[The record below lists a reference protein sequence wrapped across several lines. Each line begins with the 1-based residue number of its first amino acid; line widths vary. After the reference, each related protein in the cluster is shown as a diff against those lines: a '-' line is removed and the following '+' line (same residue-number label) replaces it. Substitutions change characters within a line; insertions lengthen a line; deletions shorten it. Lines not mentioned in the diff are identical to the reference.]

1 MQNRPQLESKIGPLT
16 VDNPPRV
23 QDHPAMSLCYPAAFW
38 PTIANSADIGL
49 FFFMLSLATRVW
61 NSVVPTLRVFTLK
74 ALAGLM
80 LIPVSLTMAQIEMLD
95 QVVAIVDDDI
105 ILASELQERIQ
116 GVRST
121 MESRGVDVPE
131 DDVLVRETLDR
142 LILDSIQ
149 LQLADRYGVR
159 IPDQQ
164 LDESMTRLAQRN
176 GLSLE
181 QFRVA
186 LEQSGQSY
194 AVARESLR
202 DDLAIQRVQQGNV
215 MRNINITEQEID
227 NFLATEE
234 GETLTQP
241 EYRVV
246 QALLS
251 TGRNE
256 DALVVAEKE
265 RFVDDLLAAI
275 QSGTPFE
282 EAVSTTQPFVFS
294 GGDLGW
300 RKLGDIPSMFAD
312 VVPSLSVGE
321 VTKVRSSSG
330 FHLVY
335 LADALGGER
344 LIRQTDVRH
353 ILIKP
358 TEVLSEE
365 AAEALAVELK
375 TRIGDGESFGDL
387 ARQYSDDIGSAAE
400 GGELGWTNPGQMVP
414 EFEAAMAS
422 ATEGEVTAPFR
433 SEFGWH
439 ILEVKGRRD
448 KDFSSQVRRNQV
460 AGYIRE
466 QKYQEELD
474 AWLRKIREEAFVDIK

>member
-1 MQNRPQLESKIGPLT
+1 MSVCECKAPVAPLWARAIVAKAAGILLLLLQTTTTSAQL
-16 VDNPPRV
+16 
-23 QDHPAMSLCYPAAFW
+23 
-38 PTIANSADIGL
+38 
-49 FFFMLSLATRVW
+49 
-61 NSVVPTLRVFTLK
+61 
-74 ALAGLM
+74 
-80 LIPVSLTMAQIEMLD
+80 EMLD

-105 ILASELQERIQ
+105 ILASELQESLET
-116 GVRST
+116 VRAT
-121 MESRGVDVPE
+121 LQARGVEIPE
-131 DDVLVRETLDR
+131 DDVLVRETIDR

-149 LQLADRYGVR
+149 MQLANRYGVR

-164 LDESMTRLAQRN
+164 LDEAMTRLARQN
-176 GLSLE
+176 GLTLE

-186 LEQSGQSY
+186 LEQSGQNY
-194 AVARESLR
+194 AMMREDLR

-215 MRNINITEQEID
+215 MRNINISEQEID
-227 NFLATEE
+227 NFLNTEE
-234 GETLTQP
+234 GEAMTQP

-246 QALLS
+246 QALIATS
-251 TGRNE
+251 RGEAREETE
-256 DALVVAEKE
+256 AKE
-265 RFVDDLLAAI
+265 AYADQVLESI

-282 EAVSTTQPFVFS
+282 EAVSANEPYTFT

-300 RKLGDIPSMFAD
+300 RKLGDIPSMFAEI
-312 VVPSLSVGE
+312 VPTLKIGD

-344 LIRQTDVRH
+344 LVKQTNVRH

-358 TEVLSEE
+358 TEVLNET
-365 AAEALAVELK
+365 AAEELAGNLVERIRGGADFSALAK
-375 TRIGDGESFGDL
+375 
-387 ARQYSDDIGSAAE
+387 QYSDDIGSAAE

-414 EFEAAMAS
+414 EFEAVMAS
-422 ATEGEVTAPFR
+422 ATEGEVSEPFR

-439 ILEVKGRRD
+439 ILEVTGRRD
-448 KDFSSQVRRNQV
+448 KDFSGEIQRNQV
-460 AGYIRE
+460 ANYIRE

>member
-1 MQNRPQLESKIGPLT
+1 MNS
-16 VDNPPRV
+16 NASAPRCATR
-23 QDHPAMSLCYPAAFW
+23 H
-38 PTIANSADIGL
+38 
-49 FFFMLSLATRVW
+49 SLALLFLTATCW
-61 NSVVPTLRVFTLK
+61 WSQ
-74 ALAGLM
+74 
-80 LIPVSLTMAQIEMLD
+80 SLTAQVEILD

-105 ILASELQERIQ
+105 VLASELQERVQ

-121 MESRGVDVPE
+121 MEARGVEVPE
-131 DDVLVRETLDR
+131 DEILIRETLDR

-149 LQLADRYGVR
+149 LQLANRYGVR

-164 LDESMTRLAQRN
+164 LDEAMTRLARQN
-176 GLSLE
+176 GLTLE

-186 LEQSGQSY
+186 LEQAGQSY
-194 AVARESLR
+194 AAAREGLR

-215 MRNINITEQEID
+215 MRNINISEQEID

-234 GETLTQP
+234 GEAMTQP

-246 QALLS
+246 QALLAS
-251 TGRNE
+251 SRGD
-256 DALVVAEKE
+256 DAEAVTAKE
-265 RFVDDLLAAI
+265 AFVDQVLSSI

-282 EAVSTTQPFVFS
+282 EAVATIDPYSFS

-312 VVPSLSVGE
+312 AVPEMSIGD

-335 LADALGGER
+335 LADATGGER
-344 LIRQTDVRH
+344 LVRQTNVRH

-358 TEVLSEE
+358 TEVLSES
-365 AAEALAVELK
+365 AAEALAEELME
-375 TRIGDGESFGDL
+375 RIRNGEEFGAL

-414 EFEAAMAS
+414 EFEATMAS
-422 ATEGEVTAPFR
+422 AKDGEVTSPFR

-439 ILEVKGRRD
+439 ILEVTGRRD
-448 KDFSSQVRRNQV
+448 KDFSGEMQRNQV
-460 AGYIRE
+460 ANHIRD

>member
-1 MQNRPQLESKIGPLT
+1 
-16 VDNPPRV
+16 
-23 QDHPAMSLCYPAAFW
+23 
-38 PTIANSADIGL
+38 
-49 FFFMLSLATRVW
+49 MLSLATRVL
-61 NSVVPTLRVFTLK
+61 NSVVPTLRTLTLT
-74 ALAGLM
+74 ACAGLM
-80 LIPVSLTMAQIEMLD
+80 LTPVSLTMAQIEMLD

-105 ILASELQERIQ
+105 ILASELQERVQ

-194 AVARESLR
+194 AIARESLR

-251 TGRNE
+251 TSRNE

-265 RFVDDLLAAI
+265 RFVDDVLATV

-282 EAVSTTQPFVFS
+282 EAVSITQPFVFS

-422 ATEGEVTAPFR
+422 ASEGEVTAPFR

>member
-1 MQNRPQLESKIGPLT
+1 MLSRLTTPCERSALALLSAPLL
-16 VDNPPRV
+16 
-23 QDHPAMSLCYPAAFW
+23 ALFFW
-38 PTIANSADIGL
+38 P
-49 FFFMLSLATRVW
+49 
-61 NSVVPTLRVFTLK
+61 SV
-74 ALAGLM
+74 AW
-80 LIPVSLTMAQIEMLD
+80 SQIEFLD
-95 QVVAIVDDDI
+95 QIVAIVDDDI
-105 ILASELQERIQ
+105 ILTSELQERVE

-121 MESRGVDVPE
+121 MESRGVEVPS

-149 LQLADRYGVR
+149 LQLANRYGVR

-164 LDESMTRLAQRN
+164 LDEAMTRLARQN
-176 GLSLE
+176 NLTLE
-181 QFRVA
+181 QFRTA

-194 AVARESLR
+194 AAAREGLR

-215 MRNINITEQEID
+215 MRNINISEQEID
-227 NFLATEE
+227 NFLTTEE
-234 GETLTQP
+234 GEAMTQP
-241 EYRVV
+241 EYRLV

-251 TGRNE
+251 INRGDNE
-256 DALVVAEKE
+256 AEVAAKDAYINEVLSN
-265 RFVDDLLAAI
+265 I
-275 QSGTPFE
+275 QSGQPFE
-282 EAVSTTQPFVFS
+282 QSVSGTEPYAFT

-300 RKLGDIPSMFAD
+300 RNLGDIPSMFVD
-312 VVPSLSVGE
+312 VVPTLAVGE

-335 LADALGGER
+335 LADANGGEQ
-344 LIRQTDVRH
+344 LVRQTDVRH
-353 ILIKP
+353 ILVKP
-358 TEVLSEE
+358 TEVLNEQ
-365 AAEALAVELK
+365 AAEDLAVEL
-375 TRIGDGESFGDL
+375 RARAEAGEEFGEL

-414 EFEAAMAS
+414 EFEATMAGT
-422 ATEGEVTAPFR
+422 AEGSISQPFR

-448 KDFSSQVRRNQV
+448 KDFSGEIRRNQV

>member
-1 MQNRPQLESKIGPLT
+1 MNSNANAT
-16 VDNPPRV
+16 
-23 QDHPAMSLCYPAAFW
+23 LCGFRH
-38 PTIANSADIGL
+38 
-49 FFFMLSLATRVW
+49 SLALLLL
-61 NSVVPTLRVFTLK
+61 STLCWWPQS
-74 ALAGLM
+74 
-80 LIPVSLTMAQIEMLD
+80 LIAQIEMLD

-105 ILASELQERIQ
+105 VLASELQERVQ
-116 GVRST
+116 GVRSN
-121 MESRGVDVPE
+121 METRGVEVP
-131 DDVLVRETLDR
+131 DDEILIRETLDR

-164 LDESMTRLAQRN
+164 LDEAMGRLARQN
-176 GLSLE
+176 GLTLE

-194 AVARESLR
+194 AAARESLR
-202 DDLAIQRVQQGNV
+202 DDLAVQRVQQGNV
-215 MRNINITEQEID
+215 MRNINISEQEID

-234 GETLTQP
+234 GETMTQP

-246 QALLS
+246 QALLAS
-251 TGRNE
+251 SRGD
-256 DALVVAEKE
+256 DAEVVTAKE
-265 RFVDDLLAAI
+265 AFVDQVLARI
-275 QSGTPFE
+275 QAGTPFE
-282 EAVSTTQPFVFS
+282 QAVATADTYSFS

-312 VVPSLSVGE
+312 SVAEMSIGD

-335 LADALGGER
+335 LADAAGGER
-344 LIRQTDVRH
+344 LVKQTNVRH
-353 ILIKP
+353 ILVKP
-358 TEVLSEE
+358 TEVLSES
-365 AAEALAVELK
+365 AAEALSVQLME
-375 TRIGDGESFGDL
+375 RIRNGEEFGAL
-387 ARQYSDDIGSAAE
+387 ARQYSDDVGSAAE

-414 EFEAAMAS
+414 EFEATMA
-422 ATEGEVTAPFR
+422 AAKEGEVTAPFR

-439 ILEVKGRRD
+439 ILEVTGRRD
-448 KDFSSQVRRNQV
+448 KDFSGEIQRNQV
-460 AGYIRE
+460 ANYIRE